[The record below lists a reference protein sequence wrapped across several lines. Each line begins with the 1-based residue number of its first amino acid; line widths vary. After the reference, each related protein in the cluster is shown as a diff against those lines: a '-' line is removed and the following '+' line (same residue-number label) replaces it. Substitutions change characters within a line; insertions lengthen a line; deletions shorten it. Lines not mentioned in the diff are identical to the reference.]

1 MADRREFELLLHRL
15 ADSWADLDNTAAAL
29 CFTEDAVYME
39 PPDVQ
44 LFVGRDE
51 LTAYFSPLTAGTYLA
66 FHGIWFD
73 EPSQTGAAEF
83 SFGVSGAETADHG
96 VVVVGMRH
104 DLIASWR
111 EYPRKGPASF
121 TRFTARSDKDWLW
134 NSSNYP

>member
-1 MADRREFELLLHRL
+1 MADGNEFELLLQRL
-15 ADSWADLDNTAAAL
+15 ADSWAQLDTTAAAG

-51 LTAYFSPLTAGTYLA
+51 LTAYFSPLEEGTYLD

-73 EPSQTGAAEF
+73 QPSQTGAAEF
-83 SFGVSGAETADHG
+83 SFGVRAAEIADHG
-96 VVVVGMRH
+96 VVVVALRD

-111 EYPRKGPASF
+111 EYPRTGPASF
-121 TRFTARSDKDWLW
+121 SAFTSTTGKKWTWCAD
-134 NSSNYP
+134 NYP

>member
-1 MADRREFELLLHRL
+1 MADGNEFELLLHRL
-15 ADSWADLDNTAAAL
+15 SDSWAQLDTTGAAG

-44 LFVGRDE
+44 LFVGRSE
-51 LTAYFSPLTAGTYLA
+51 LTAYFSPLEKGTYLD

-83 SFGVSGAETADHG
+83 SFGVRGEETADHG
-96 VVVVGMRH
+96 VVVVALRD

-111 EYPRKGPASF
+111 EYPRKGSASF
-121 TRFTARSDKDWLW
+121 SAFTSTSGKTWKWSADS
-134 NSSNYP
+134 YP